1 MLTAVAYRA
10 FNKALITGD
19 IKQNQI
25 VVVCYNKQSNSFQ
38 VLNGVAQDPIAEAN
52 TLIEAIYP
60 VGEDVTAG
68 NTLFLE
74 QVPTYTQAQFNAQN
88 VGDVSGN
95 TRIETPIFGSGVSM
109 SALAGIALR
118 KVVSPSVAFGVRIE
132 TDDGT
137 GKASGTLAHAN
148 AVGSIASG
156 TVTTSWVDT
165 SINFAGAFTLAY
177 GTKYHLVMFAGT
189 YGSETVNGTNY
200 YQV

>member
-1 MLTAVAYRA
+1 
-10 FNKALITGD
+10 
-19 IKQNQI
+19 
-25 VVVCYNKQSNSFQ
+25 
-38 VLNGVAQDPIAEAN
+38 
-52 TLIEAIYP
+52 
-60 VGEDVTAG
+60 
-68 NTLFLE
+68 
-74 QVPTYTQAQFNAQN
+74 
-88 VGDVSGN
+88 
-95 TRIETPIFGSGVSM
+95 M
-109 SALAGIALR
+109 SALSGIALR

-165 SINFAGAFTLAY
+165 TINFAGAFTLAY